1 MKMII
6 RSVLEKIATL
16 LKYLKHYIIELS
28 RKLFEILNGSCMLSF
43 TNIFRKICILHL
55 PLFNCRYQLGLGH

>member
-16 LKYLKHYIIELS
+16 LKYLKQYIIELS
-28 RKLFEILNGSCMLSF
+28 RKLVEILNVSSMLSF
-43 TNIFRKICILHL
+43 TNILRKIYAYYIY
-55 PLFNCRYQLGLGH
+55 LFLIIGTSWD

>member
-16 LKYLKHYIIELS
+16 LKYLKQYIIELS
-28 RKLFEILNGSCMLSF
+28 RKLVEILNVSSMLSF
-43 TNIFRKICILHL
+43 TNILKKIYAYYIY
-55 PLFNCRYQLGLGH
+55 LF

>member
-6 RSVLEKIATL
+6 RSVLEKIAIL
-16 LKYLKHYIIELS
+16 LKYLKQYIIELS

-43 TNIFRKICILHL
+43 TNILRKMYAYYIY
-55 PLFNCRYQLGLGH
+55 LFLIVGTSWD